1 MADTSFRRVKYFLSA
16 VDARTMT
23 AAAQS
28 LRMAQPALSRQIKLF
43 EQDLGLTL
51 FRPKGN
57 RLVLTTAGER
67 LVPMARRLMGEVDR
81 FERGAATLSTGRA
94 STLTVGTTEAT
105 LRNLLAPFIAT
116 LGSDDPLV
124 NARTVIQ
131 ANIPVALREGCDA
144 AISTAPMQ
152 GELVSETLGA
162 APIYACVSARHP
174 MALAGIVE
182 APIEDFADHAVVLP
196 THRNASRYLLDFAL
210 SAAGIRFPSVMESDD
225 GQAIMALAASGTATG
240 FTSEL
245 PRFGVH
251 PIRVLVPTTRA
262 PSGVI
267 DGDAAREPL
276 AIELHLV
283 WPRGHY
289 AHEQLLELA
298 GRLSHFL
305 DRWAA
310 ADWAGMDEPWNYA

>member
-1 MADTSFRRVKYFLSA
+1 MAELSFRRVKYFLAA
-16 VDARTMT
+16 VDAETMT

-51 FRPKGN
+51 FRPQGN

-81 FERGAATLSTGRA
+81 FERGAATLSTGRV

-116 LGSDDPLV
+116 LGPDDPVV

-152 GELVSETLGA
+152 GELVSELLGP

-174 MALAGIVE
+174 MALAGVVE
-182 APIEDFADHAVVLP
+182 APIEEFADHTVVLP
-196 THRNASRYLLDFAL
+196 THRNASRYLLDFAV

-251 PIRVLVPTTRA
+251 PIRVLVPASRG
-262 PSGVI
+262 SQGVI
-267 DGDAAREPL
+267 ADDAARVPL
-276 AIELHLV
+276 ALQLHLV

-289 AHEQLLELA
+289 AHDQLLELA
-298 GRLSHFL
+298 GRLSQFL
-305 DRWAA
+305 SQWAA
-310 ADWAGMDEPWNYA
+310 ADWTGMDEPWNYA

>member
-1 MADTSFRRVKYFLSA
+1 MAEMSFRRVKYFLAA
-16 VDARTMT
+16 VDSGTVT

-43 EQDLGLTL
+43 EQDLGLAL
-51 FRPKGN
+51 FRPRGN
-57 RLVLTTAGER
+57 RLELTPAGER

-81 FERGAATLSTGRA
+81 FERGAATLSTGRV

-116 LGSDDPLV
+116 MGPEDPV
-124 NARTVIQ
+124 INARSVIQ
-131 ANIPVALREGCDA
+131 ADIPLALRGGCDA
-144 AISTAPMQ
+144 AISTAPLQ
-152 GELVSETLGA
+152 GDFVSEPLGS

-174 MALAGIVE
+174 LALAGVSE
-182 APIEDFADHAVVLP
+182 APIEDFADHHVVLP
-196 THRNASRYLLDFAL
+196 TKRNASRYLLDFAV
-210 SAAGIRFPSVMESDD
+210 SQAGIRFPSVIESDD
-225 GQAIMALAASGTATG
+225 GQAIMALAASETATG

-251 PIRVLVPTTRA
+251 PVRVLVPVSRG
-262 PSGVI
+262 SHNGRE
-267 DGDAAREPL
+267 ARVPL
-276 AIELHLV
+276 AIDLHLV

-289 AHEQLLELA
+289 AHDQLSGLA
-298 GRLSHFL
+298 RRLSSFL
-305 DRWAA
+305 SQWAA

>member
-1 MADTSFRRVKYFLSA
+1 MADMSFRRVKYFLAA
-16 VDARTMT
+16 VDAGTMT

-124 NARTVIQ
+124 NARTVI
-131 ANIPVALREGCDA
+131 
-144 AISTAPMQ
+144 
-152 GELVSETLGA
+152 
-162 APIYACVSARHP
+162 
-174 MALAGIVE
+174 
-182 APIEDFADHAVVLP
+182 
-196 THRNASRYLLDFAL
+196 
-210 SAAGIRFPSVMESDD
+210 
-225 GQAIMALAASGTATG
+225 
-240 FTSEL
+240 
-245 PRFGVH
+245 
-251 PIRVLVPTTRA
+251 
-262 PSGVI
+262 
-267 DGDAAREPL
+267 
-276 AIELHLV
+276 
-283 WPRGHY
+283 
-289 AHEQLLELA
+289 
-298 GRLSHFL
+298 
-305 DRWAA
+305 
-310 ADWAGMDEPWNYA
+310 